1 MIRMARPTTDSL
13 TRPQRYLVRMIIF
26 LALTLGV
33 VALLGETLIDA
44 FMTNPVLNALI
55 VGTAVLGCAYA
66 IRQVWRLNSEV
77 AWLEGFRQNR
87 PGMAATPA
95 PDLLNPIAAMLSQ
108 TREDAKLSPMASRSL
123 LDSLGSRLDESREI
137 SRYII
142 GLLIFLGLLGTFWG
156 LIQTISAVAGVIG
169 NLSVGTGDVG
179 RLFDDLKAGLEAP
192 LAGMGTAFSSSLFGL
207 SGSLVLG
214 FLDLQAGQA
223 QSRFFNEVEEWFSR
237 LTKLGGGMGGIEIE
251 GAPGAGAYL
260 AALVEQTA
268 ENLSDLKRTLQRSD
282 EARRQGDENLRALT
296 ERLATLTDQMRVEQS
311 VLVKLAEQQKDLK
324 PLLTLLV
331 ESQHRDDGFD
341 EASRAHLRNV
351 DILLARMVED
361 IPQGRQQAVEDIRSE
376 VRLLARTIAAL
387 AAEDDARR

>member
-1 MIRMARPTTDSL
+1 MARPTTDTL

-26 LALTLGV
+26 LVLALAV
-33 VALLGETLIDA
+33 AALLGPTLIDA

-55 VGTAVLGCAYA
+55 IGTAVLGCAYTL
-66 IRQVWRLNSEV
+66 RNVWRLNGEV

-87 PGMAATPA
+87 PGMAATPT
-95 PDLLNPIAAMLSQ
+95 PDLLAPIAGMMSQ
-108 TREDAKLSPMASRSL
+108 TREDAKLSPLAARSL

-156 LIQTISAVAGVIG
+156 LIQTITSVAAVIG

-207 SGSLVLG
+207 ASSLVLG

-237 LTKLGGGMGGIEIE
+237 LTKLGGGGGAIEIE

-282 EARRQGDENLRALT
+282 EARRQGDENLKALT
-296 ERLATLTDQMRVEQS
+296 ERLATLTDQMRVEQT
-311 VLVKLAEQQKDLK
+311 VLVKMAEQQKDLK
-324 PLLTLLV
+324 PLLSALV
-331 ESQHRDDGFD
+331 DAQNRDDGFD

-351 DILLARMVED
+351 DILLSRMVED

>member
-1 MIRMARPTTDSL
+1 MARPTTDTL

-26 LALTLGV
+26 LVLALAV
-33 VALLGETLIDA
+33 AALLGPTLIDA

-55 VGTAVLGCAYA
+55 IGTAVLGCAYTL
-66 IRQVWRLNSEV
+66 RNVWRLNGEV

-87 PGMAATPA
+87 PGMAATPT
-95 PDLLNPIAAMLSQ
+95 PDLLAPIAGMMSQ
-108 TREDAKLSPMASRSL
+108 TREDAKLSPLASRSL

-156 LIQTISAVAGVIG
+156 LIQTITAVAAVIG

-207 SGSLVLG
+207 ASSLVLG

-223 QSRFFNEVEEWFSR
+223 QGRFFNEVEEWFSR
-237 LTKLGGGMGGIEIE
+237 LTKLGGGAGAIEIE

-268 ENLSDLKRTLQRSD
+268 ENLSDLKRTLQRSE
-282 EARRQGDENLRALT
+282 EARRQGDENLKALT
-296 ERLATLTDQMRVEQS
+296 ERLATLTDQMRVEQT
-311 VLVKLAEQQKDLK
+311 VLVKMAEQQKDLK
-324 PLLTLLV
+324 PLLSALV
-331 ESQHRDDGFD
+331 DAQNRDDGFD

-351 DILLARMVED
+351 DILLSRMVED

>member
-1 MIRMARPTTDSL
+1 MARPTTDTL

-26 LALTLGV
+26 LVLALAV
-33 VALLGETLIDA
+33 AALLGPTLIDA

-55 VGTAVLGCAYA
+55 IGTAVLGCAYTL
-66 IRQVWRLNSEV
+66 RNVWRLNGEV

-87 PGMAATPA
+87 PGMAATPT
-95 PDLLNPIAAMLSQ
+95 PDLLAPIAGMMSQ
-108 TREDAKLSPMASRSL
+108 TREDAKLSPLATRSL

-156 LIQTISAVAGVIG
+156 LIQTITSVAAVIG
-169 NLSVGTGDVG
+169 DLSVGTGDVG

-207 SGSLVLG
+207 ASSLVLG

-237 LTKLGGGMGGIEIE
+237 LTKLGAGGGAIEIE

-268 ENLSDLKRTLQRSD
+268 ENLSDLKRTLQRSE
-282 EARRQGDENLRALT
+282 EARRQGDENLKALT
-296 ERLATLTDQMRVEQS
+296 ERLATLTDQMRVEQT
-311 VLVKLAEQQKDLK
+311 VLVKMAEQQKDLK
-324 PLLTLLV
+324 PLLSALV
-331 ESQHRDDGFD
+331 DAQNRDDGFD

-351 DILLARMVED
+351 DILLSRMVED

>member
-1 MIRMARPTTDSL
+1 MARPTTDTL

-26 LALTLGV
+26 LVLALAV
-33 VALLGETLIDA
+33 AALLGPTLIDA

-55 VGTAVLGCAYA
+55 IGTAVLGCAYTL
-66 IRQVWRLNSEV
+66 RNVWRLNGEV

-87 PGMAATPA
+87 PGMAATPT
-95 PDLLNPIAAMLSQ
+95 PDLLAPIAGMMSQ
-108 TREDAKLSPMASRSL
+108 TREDAKLSPLATRSL

-156 LIQTISAVAGVIG
+156 LIQTITAVAAVIG

-207 SGSLVLG
+207 ASSLVLG

-223 QSRFFNEVEEWFSR
+223 QSRFFKEVEEWFSR
-237 LTKLGGGMGGIEIE
+237 LTKLGGGAGAIEIE

-268 ENLSDLKRTLQRSD
+268 ENLSDLKRTLQRS
-282 EARRQGDENLRALT
+282 EEVRRQGDENLKALT
-296 ERLATLTDQMRVEQS
+296 ERLATLTDQMRVEQT
-311 VLVKLAEQQKDLK
+311 VLVKMAEQQKDLK
-324 PLLTLLV
+324 PLLAALV
-331 ESQHRDDGFD
+331 EAQNRDDGFD

-351 DILLARMVED
+351 DILLSRMVED
-361 IPQGRQQAVEDIRSE
+361 ISQGRQQAVEDIRSE

>member
-1 MIRMARPTTDSL
+1 MARPTTESL

>member
-1 MIRMARPTTDSL
+1 MARPTTDSL

>member
-1 MIRMARPTTDSL
+1 MARPTTDTL

-26 LALTLGV
+26 LVLALAV
-33 VALLGETLIDA
+33 AALLGPTLIDA

-55 VGTAVLGCAYA
+55 IGTAVLGCAYTL
-66 IRQVWRLNSEV
+66 RNVWRLNGEV

-87 PGMAATPA
+87 PGMAATPT
-95 PDLLNPIAAMLSQ
+95 PDLLAPIAGMMSQ
-108 TREDAKLSPMASRSL
+108 TREDAKLSPLATRSL

-156 LIQTISAVAGVIG
+156 LIQTITAVAAVIG

-207 SGSLVLG
+207 ASSLVLG

-237 LTKLGGGMGGIEIE
+237 LTKLGGGAGAIEIE

-268 ENLSDLKRTLQRSD
+268 ENLSDLKRTLQRS
-282 EARRQGDENLRALT
+282 EEVRRQGDENLKALT
-296 ERLATLTDQMRVEQS
+296 ERLATLTDQMRVEQT
-311 VLVKLAEQQKDLK
+311 VLVKMAEQQKDLK
-324 PLLTLLV
+324 PLLAALV
-331 ESQHRDDGFD
+331 EAQNRDDGFD

-351 DILLARMVED
+351 DILLSRMVED

>member
-1 MIRMARPTTDSL
+1 
-13 TRPQRYLVRMIIF
+13 
-26 LALTLGV
+26 
-33 VALLGETLIDA
+33 
-44 FMTNPVLNALI
+44 
-55 VGTAVLGCAYA
+55 
-66 IRQVWRLNSEV
+66 
-77 AWLEGFRQNR
+77 
-87 PGMAATPA
+87 
-95 PDLLNPIAAMLSQ
+95 
-108 TREDAKLSPMASRSL
+108 
-123 LDSLGSRLDESREI
+123 
-137 SRYII
+137 
-142 GLLIFLGLLGTFWG
+142 
-156 LIQTISAVAGVIG
+156 
-169 NLSVGTGDVG
+169 
-179 RLFDDLKAGLEAP
+179 
-192 LAGMGTAFSSSLFGL
+192 MGTAFSSSLFGL